1 VIAGLATASRVMAHA
16 NYESST
22 PAKGEVLSA
31 SPAQVSITFTQDV
44 QRITGTFGIEVA
56 GPAGAATTAPA
67 TLNDED
73 RSIMTVPLA
82 PNLPPGR
89 YVVEWKNVSD
99 EDGDAAEGAF
109 SFYIGVQPTAEQ
121 LAADAELAE
130 IEDVN
135 TPTPT
140 TSAATPGTTPAGT
153 TPPVSST
160 AVPPNAGEEDDG
172 GSGTAIAIIISVV
185 AVAAGLVIGFF
196 GVRWYAKRRA

>member
-1 VIAGLATASRVMAHA
+1 MAHA

-44 QRITGTFGIEVA
+44 QRITGTYGIDVIGPA
-56 GPAGAATTAPA
+56 GPATAGAA

-73 RSIMTVPLA
+73 RSIMTAPLA

-99 EDGDAAEGAF
+99 TDGDSAEGAF
-109 SFYIGVQPTAEQ
+109 SFYIGVQPTAED
-121 LAADAELAE
+121 LAADAALEEAGE
-130 IEDVN
+130 EA

-140 TSAATPGTTPAGT
+140 TGAATPGT

-160 AVPPNAGEEDDG
+160 ATPPAGNDDDDG
-172 GSGTAIAIIISVV
+172 GSGTTIAIVIGVV
-185 AVAAGLVIGFF
+185 AVVAGIAIGFF
-196 GVRWYAKRRA
+196 GMRWYANRRA